1 MTMTW
6 QDIIDNEKEK
16 PYYKS
21 LKEEIDKRYEASRVF
36 PEKKNI
42 FKAFS
47 LSKIEDL
54 KVVILGQDPYHGFG
68 QAQGLSFSTP
78 ANIKNPPSMMNIL
91 KEINDDLGKKSICED
106 GDLTP
111 WAKDGVLLLNTI
123 LTVEEGFPKSH
134 HNLGWEIFTDNIIK
148 YISDNCQDIVFILWG
163 SPAISKIKLI
173 DKKKHH
179 ILTSPHPSPLSS
191 YRGFFGSKHFSK
203 TNEILKNLGK
213 KEINW

>member
-1 MTMTW
+1 MTW
-6 QDIIDNEKEK
+6 QEIIENEKQK
-16 PYYKS
+16 DYYKS
-21 LKEEIDKRYEASRVF
+21 LKEEIDKRYETSKVF

-78 ANIKNPPSMMNIL
+78 KEIKNPPSMMNIL
-91 KEINDDLGKKSICED
+91 KEISDDLGKKSVCED

-123 LTVEEGFPKSH
+123 LTVEEGLPKSH

-148 YISDNCQDIVFILWG
+148 YINDNKENIIFLLWG
-163 SPAISKIKLI
+163 APAISKSKLI
-173 DKKKHH
+173 DTNKHH
-179 ILTSPHPSPLSS
+179 ILSAPHPSPLSS
-191 YRGFFGSKHFSK
+191 YRGFFGCKHFSK
-203 TNEILKNLGK
+203 TNEILKSLGR